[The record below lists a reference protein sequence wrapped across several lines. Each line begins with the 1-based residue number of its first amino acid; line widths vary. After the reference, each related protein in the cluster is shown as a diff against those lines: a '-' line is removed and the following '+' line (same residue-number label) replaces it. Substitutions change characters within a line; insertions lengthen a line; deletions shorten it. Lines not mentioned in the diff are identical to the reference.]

1 MLIDLLSYAEVRP
14 AVNQIEVHPYHSQQA
29 LIDFCRH
36 KEIAVTA
43 YCPLGRPGMLDEDQ
57 PQLLKDEAIAII
69 AKKYDKTP
77 AQVILRWAVQ
87 RGTIAIPK
95 SVTPSRI
102 DENIAIFDFELSE
115 KEMDQINDLDQ
126 SHRFVNPLNWGFSYF
141 D

>member
-1 MLIDLLSYAEVRP
+1 
-14 AVNQIEVHPYHSQQA
+14 
-29 LIDFCRH
+29 
-36 KEIAVTA
+36 
-43 YCPLGRPGMLDEDQ
+43 MLDEDQ